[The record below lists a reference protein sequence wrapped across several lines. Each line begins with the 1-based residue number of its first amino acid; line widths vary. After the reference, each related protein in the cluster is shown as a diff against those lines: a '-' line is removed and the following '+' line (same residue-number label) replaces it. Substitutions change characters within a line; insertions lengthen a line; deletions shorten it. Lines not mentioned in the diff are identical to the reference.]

1 MCRTNSDGVLNL
13 VNLPVSRGGCT
24 FGSVSEIQSGWFMLG
39 LNVWFA
45 LDATTPTNQLHID
58 CLSSLA
64 TNEVRTTVGGIIVD
78 FQLLFDTEVSDA
90 S

>member
-1 MCRTNSDGVLNL
+1 MRVFIGWQKEQRWCAESDEDA
-13 VNLPVSRGGCT
+13 

-45 LDATTPTNQLHID
+45 LDATTATNQLHID

-64 TNEVRTTVGGIIVD
+64 TNEVRTTSGCPTA
-78 FQLLFDTEVSDA
+78 LR
-90 S
+90 